1 MEVHNISIAFCLH
14 AVVQR
19 WHLTQKGSL
28 SLTIIHFGAKSLF
41 ITL

>member
-1 MEVHNISIAFCLH
+1 MEVYNISIALCLH

-19 WHLTQKGSL
+19 WHFTQKDSL
-28 SLTIIHFGAKSLF
+28 SLTITHFGAKSLL